1 VEKPSKPI
9 LLWLTFRSCCRRCC
23 CRWWLSLITCS
34 CGFCHDGRR
43 CCCCFNHAPPRS
55 FMQPTKSTIAHT
67 SNSPK
72 RHRGL
77 PPEST
82 ATHIKKIEEVK
93 EMILHD
99 DELTSATVIVNYCC
113 CRRLL
118 CVMGNDVYMG
128 VWLLVP
134 MWWIETARR
143 PLLMADDG
151 RCWDGIENPFGN
163 ALMFVFFQK
172 QMKWP
177 FGYFNEYFKTH
188 GSCHLYAAA
197 SRVFR
202 SSILLFFFYEFQRM
216 KYRIVL
222 FMWIV

>member
-1 VEKPSKPI
+1 MRHSKNCLI
-9 LLWLTFRSCCRRCC
+9 HRQCGEAQQTHFVVTYFSLLLPTML
-23 CRWWLSLITCS
+23 LSLVAVIDTCS

-67 SNSPK
+67 SNNPK

-82 ATHIKKIEEVK
+82 ATHIRKIEEVK

-134 MWWIETARR
+134 MWWLETARR
-143 PLLMADDG
+143 PLLMG
-151 RCWDGIENPFGN
+151 WRWPMLRWDWVCLCKIIRKGTRNGGEKQSWSMLLIMAFICNVPQN
-163 ALMFVFFQK
+163 AK
-172 QMKWP
+172 
-177 FGYFNEYFKTH
+177 E
-188 GSCHLYAAA
+188 
-197 SRVFR
+197 RVVTN
-202 SSILLFFFYEFQRM
+202 IQ
-216 KYRIVL
+216 
-222 FMWIV
+222 